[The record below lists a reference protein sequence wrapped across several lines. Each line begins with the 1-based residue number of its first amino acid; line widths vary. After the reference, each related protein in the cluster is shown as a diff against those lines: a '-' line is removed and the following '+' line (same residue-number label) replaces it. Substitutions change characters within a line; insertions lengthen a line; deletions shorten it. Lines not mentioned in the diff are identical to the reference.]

1 MTIDSVEF
9 FDLAGKSDDLRFS
22 PHCWKTR
29 MALAHKGVPFST
41 IPWRYSDKK
50 LLAFTGQGS
59 VPVIRHK
66 GKGIADSWRI
76 ALYLE
81 DEFYDRQPLFGGSA
95 AIALTQ
101 FVNTWVD
108 TVLIQTAARIVML
121 DVHNAMLPR
130 EQHYFRSTR
139 EKRFGMTL
147 EELVSDKAANLEK
160 LRLEL
165 APLRNMRAKQ
175 PFLGGERPMYAD
187 YCIFGMFMWVR
198 CSSDV
203 TLLDPSDSVYQWNE
217 EMLDLFNGFAR
228 RAKHSG
234 TPAAE
239 CLVHTTIEDEDR
251 RIAT

>member
-1 MTIDSVEF
+1 MTTDTVDF

-29 MALAHKGVPFST
+29 MALAHKAVSFRT
-41 IPWRYSDKK
+41 IPWRYSDKE

-66 GKGIADSWRI
+66 GQGVADSWRI

-81 DEFYDRQPLFGGSA
+81 REFADRPALFGGSA

-147 EELVSDKAANLEK
+147 EELVSEKEANLEK

-165 APLRNMRAKQ
+165 APLRNLGAKQ

-187 YCIFGMFMWVR
+187 YCVFGMFMWMR
-198 CSSDV
+198 CCSDVILLDSSD
-203 TLLDPSDSVYQWNE
+203 PVYEWNE
-217 EMLDLFNGFAR
+217 KMLDLFDGLAR
-228 RAKHSG
+228 RARHSG
-234 TPAAE
+234 TPSAE
-239 CLVHTTIEDEDR
+239 MPVNDKRLGSENN
-251 RIAT
+251 A